1 MFLYKVNNLLKQQRV
16 HQLVLM
22 GMLLL
27 TLSAKSQFPPAAE
40 LPGSTAIAADSPTFV
55 AWASRC
61 DFIAGWMDITREELG
76 VVNYGL
82 PEYATQSADNQ
93 VLSLGDGGVATCFF
107 NVPISDGAGWDF
119 AVFENSFDDAFLE
132 LAFVEVSSDG
142 EFFVRF
148 PSTSLTQA
156 ITQIETFGTLEA
168 TQLNNLAG
176 KYRGGYGVPFDL
188 NELSGI
194 QGLDIAHVV
203 AVRIVDVVGNILPEW
218 ASFDANDNRINDPWP
233 TAFET
238 GGFDLDAVG
247 VIHNQDNT
255 DVISLNESAAI
266 RIFPNPVHDHFSF
279 ESEQIIES
287 LVIFNASGK
296 QVYSAFNVNSLEI
309 VSQSWSEGI
318 YIVKVLSDS
327 HFYTFKIVK

>member
-1 MFLYKVNNLLKQQRV
+1 MFLNQKIYFLKQQRV
-16 HQLVLM
+16 RQFMLM

-27 TLSAKSQFPPAAE
+27 SLSARAQFPPAAE
-40 LPGSTAIAADSPTFV
+40 LVGSTAIAANTPLFV
-55 AWASRC
+55 AWASSC
-61 DFIAGWMDITREELG
+61 DFTAGWMDITREELG

-82 PEYATQSADNQ
+82 PEYATQNADNQ

-107 NVPISDGAGWDF
+107 NVPLSNGEGWDF
-119 AVFENSFDDAFLE
+119 AVFENSFDDSFLE

-148 PSTSLTQA
+148 PSTSLTQTE
-156 ITQIETFGTLEA
+156 TQIETFGTLEA

-188 NELSGI
+188 NELAGI

-218 ASFDANDNRINDPWP
+218 ASADSNDNPINDPWP
-233 TAFET
+233 TVFET

-255 DVISLNESAAI
+255 DVISLNKSAAM
-266 RIFPNPVHDHFSF
+266 RIFPNPVQNRFSF
-279 ESEQIIES
+279 ESEQVVES
-287 LVIFNASGK
+287 FVVFNMTGK
-296 QVYSAFNVNSLEI
+296 QVYSAVNVSSLEI
-309 VSQSWSEGI
+309 NTQSWSGGI
-318 YIVKVLSDS
+318 YLVKVLIDS
-327 HFYTFKIVK
+327 HIYTLKLVK